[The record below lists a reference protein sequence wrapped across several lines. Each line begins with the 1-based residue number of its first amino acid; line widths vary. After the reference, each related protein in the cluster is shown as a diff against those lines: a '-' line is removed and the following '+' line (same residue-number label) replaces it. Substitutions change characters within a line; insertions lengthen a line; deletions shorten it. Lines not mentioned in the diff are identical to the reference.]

1 MKKTFYSSS
10 QLLEWVFSVKRFEL
24 LFRKKFEMILLRA
37 RVSECWFCYGHN
49 NRYNFCSRA
58 FTESIKVYP
67 NPANQKLFVRG
78 YPLLVNEIT
87 ITDVLGRNCILPI
100 TNNNNPITEINISKL
115 SPGVYTLTIRNK
127 NGTWIKKV
135 VKE

>member
-1 MKKTFYSSS
+1 MRVYLNVDFATDTTTDTTF
-10 QLLEWVFSVKRFEL
+10 VHEL
-24 LFRKKFEMILLRA
+24 SA
-37 RVSECWFCYGHN
+37 
-49 NRYNFCSRA
+49 
-58 FTESIKVYP
+58 ESIKVYP

-78 YPLLVNEIT
+78 YPLLVNEIS